1 MARSLAP
8 TRLELRA
15 PHAHLTPELTSAW
28 WQLGFAVRVAETIK
42 AMAGN
47 RPVMCAFED
56 TRDSQHA
63 LRAAE
68 WLAGA
73 LDTSL
78 VLAHVFD
85 PGGVPVLPRREMALA
100 SVTEDDLERAARLGA
115 RRILERAAETVT
127 DVAVHTE
134 MPEDLP
140 VPALLEAATAHDA
153 TLLVAG
159 TAARAGLDRV
169 LIGSVAG
176 ELAAH
181 APCPMIAVA
190 RAAALSEPGPIVAGY
205 DGSTHS
211 ERAAR
216 HAARLAARMGRHLV
230 LVHAAGEDEQVSID
244 PELPRAL
251 YAAAASS
258 GEPTTNARDGFEVRL
273 AVEEGHPVDV
283 LAAVAR
289 EQAAPLIIT
298 GTRGRNAVTTALLG
312 SVTAQLV
319 RVAGRPIGMVSGS
332 ARNDPT
338 TS

>member
-1 MARSLAP
+1 
-8 TRLELRA
+8 
-15 PHAHLTPELTSAW
+15 
-28 WQLGFAVRVAETIK
+28 
-42 AMAGN
+42 MAGN
-47 RPVMCAFED
+47 RPVMCAFVD
-56 TRDSQHA
+56 TRDSRHA

-78 VLAHVFD
+78 VVAHAFD

-115 RRILERAAETVT
+115 RRMLERAAETVT
-127 DVAVHTE
+127 DVAVRTE
-134 MPEDLP
+134 MPKGLP
-140 VPALLEAATAHDA
+140 VPALLEAAAAHDA
-153 TLLVAG
+153 TLLVAE
-159 TAARAGLDRV
+159 TAARAGPDRV
-169 LIGSVAG
+169 LIGSVAS

-181 APCPMIAVA
+181 APCPMIAVP

-205 DGSTHS
+205 DGSAHS

-216 HAARLAARMGRHLV
+216 HAASLAARMGRDLL
-230 LVHAAGEDEQVSID
+230 LVHGAGGGDEEVSVD

-258 GEPTTNARDGFEVRL
+258 GEPTTHARDGFEVRL

-319 RVAGRPIGMVSGS
+319 RVAGRPIGMVSAS
-332 ARNDPT
+332 AGNDPT
-338 TS
+338 SS